1 VGIDGWNSMEENYAF
16 LYNKEEKGKKKRVWV
31 RCLVMGDLL
40 AIGALDL
47 KGQEEAPYKVQIKYV
62 SIM

>member
-1 VGIDGWNSMEENYAF
+1 MEENYAF